1 MPLYED
7 MAPWNIFFE
16 AGKLIYIDYDTRNL
30 HFDEAVPMAYQV
42 IEVLMNY
49 KRTVQVSPLPLLLCW
64 QGLKLSKERLRS
76 GFRAVRLAR
85 DDARLAAEGQDL
97 AHLRVRLVLLRRP
110 LRRPGQ
116 AGAVRGQD
124 VPLDVRGLPESDLRD
139 GDEGEGED
147 GGPAGRLCR
156 DRLEAADRALYRARG
171 AESCVT
177 HGCANIQKCGWYN
190 TRTQSRHVH
199 A

>member
-64 QGLKLSKERLRS
+64 HGLKLSKDGCGQDFERCDSHATTHGWLPKDKTSHISECVSSSFDGPCDDSGKPVPCGDKTCRS
-76 GFRAVRLAR
+76 TYVDCLKAIYAMEMKEKEKTADRPDDYVAIDSKLLIEHYIEHAARRAV
-85 DDARLAAEGQDL
+85 
-97 AHLRVRLVLLRRP
+97 
-110 LRRPGQ
+110 
-116 AGAVRGQD
+116 
-124 VPLDVRGLPESDLRD
+124 
-139 GDEGEGED
+139 
-147 GGPAGRLCR
+147 
-156 DRLEAADRALYRARG
+156 
-171 AESCVT
+171 
-177 HGCANIQKCGWYN
+177 
-190 TRTQSRHVH
+190 
-199 A
+199 

>member
-1 MPLYED
+1 MSDPSPSFARVCSSFLDMPLYED

-49 KRTVQVSPLPLLLCW
+49 KRTVQVRPNPLLLCW
-64 QGLKLSKERLRS
+64 QGLKAEQGRLRS

-116 AGAVRGQD
+116 AGAVRG
-124 VPLDVRGLPESDLRD
+124 
-139 GDEGEGED
+139 
-147 GGPAGRLCR
+147 
-156 DRLEAADRALYRARG
+156 
-171 AESCVT
+171 
-177 HGCANIQKCGWYN
+177 
-190 TRTQSRHVH
+190 
-199 A
+199 